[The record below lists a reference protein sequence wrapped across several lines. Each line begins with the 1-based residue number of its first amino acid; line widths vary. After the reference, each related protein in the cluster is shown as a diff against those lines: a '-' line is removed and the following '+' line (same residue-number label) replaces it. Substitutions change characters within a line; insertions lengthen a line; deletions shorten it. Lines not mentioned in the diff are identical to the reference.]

1 MLLVFFNLANHR
13 NIFTLAGFEVE
24 EYPYWNAERRGLDYE
39 AMLDTM
45 RAAPE
50 GSVFVI
56 HACAHNPTGES
67 INSYLFFP
75 LKKTPRTVTLYVRLT
90 NSFCDIK

>member
-1 MLLVFFNLANHR
+1 MLLVFNLANHR

-67 INSYLFFP
+67 INSYFFSFKE
-75 LKKTPRTVTLYVRLT
+75 KKRTLTLYVRLT